1 MVLEVLLFVSYHCCH
16 NPCFHIDASNHCCR
30 CWLSCCLE
38 VAEVKLYYWHFACLL
53 WVVVCSSFVGYACWT
68 PIPKWKVC
76 KLMFCSFLLCW
87 LCWLGLLWIMTSTSC
102 TSSLYEGA
110 LLKVCW
116 ASRWNVQCCFS
127 FCCPIV
133 VDPVPSCSWCW
144 FDDCCPLW
152 DQLCDIWPIL
162 CLLWYV
168 ECSSGLYVGSFP
180 QMSFTDPVAFHCWK
194 FLWPWNACCC
204 VCVGLSST
212 DWLLL
217 IAFCHLFWSLWL
229 LLCVSSL
236 LL

>member
-102 TSSLYEGA
+102 TSSLYEVLSSKFVEPA
-110 LLKVCW
+110 DETFNV
-116 ASRWNVQCCFS
+116 ASRFVVQS
-127 FCCPIV
+127 SSILYHLAPDVGLTIV
-133 VDPVPSCSWCW
+133 VLSGISFVTSGPSCV
-144 FDDCCPLW
+144 CC
-152 DQLCDIWPIL
+152 
-162 CLLWYV
+162 
-168 ECSSGLYVGSFP
+168 G
-180 QMSFTDPVAFHCWK
+180 M
-194 FLWPWNACCC
+194 
-204 VCVGLSST
+204 
-212 DWLLL
+212 
-217 IAFCHLFWSLWL
+217 
-229 LLCVSSL
+229 
-236 LL
+236 